1 MTADPTCPR
10 QKGHLMTAAQAQPVD
25 IFLDA
30 IRLVQATMHGDTDAY
45 NAVVQ
50 TTEAT
55 PSEVVFAMAS
65 ILAAAASQHDDP
77 DAAIRDLRNAFV
89 NVSTA

>member
-1 MTADPTCPR
+1 MTTVPT
-10 QKGHLMTAAQAQPVD
+10 HAVD
-25 IFLDA
+25 VYLDA
-30 IRLVQATMHGDTDAY
+30 IRLVQALLHGDTDAY

-55 PSEVVFAMAS
+55 PSEVVFAMAT

-77 DAAIRDLRNAFV
+77 DAAIRDLRAAFV